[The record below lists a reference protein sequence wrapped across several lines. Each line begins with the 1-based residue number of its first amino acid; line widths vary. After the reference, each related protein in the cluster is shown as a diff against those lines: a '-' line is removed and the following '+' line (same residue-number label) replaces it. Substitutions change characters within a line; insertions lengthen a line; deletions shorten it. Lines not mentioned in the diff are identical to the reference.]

1 MKIKHLLPNLAMMLI
16 ACGTDQPLEMVFPD
30 QHWEVSSP
38 ESMGIDGQKLDSALA
53 FLESKSFEDGIE
65 EVMVI
70 VKGRVIYQGDSIN
83 KSHNIYSCSKG
94 FTSTVLGL
102 LIDQGKL
109 GLDHKVADYLPD
121 LKALYPEVTFRHFT
135 TMTSGYSAVGRS
147 RWNDENSDWSWTPYT
162 PDTAHFQ
169 PGTHYEYWDEAQMT
183 FGKVLTAVLQEPMV
197 EFLKRQVT
205 DKIAMGDWKWHTE
218 QEINGI
224 EINNGCTGVNVN
236 ARQLARFGHLFLNRG
251 HWNGNQLISE
261 KWCQMATTNQVEPDI
276 PVYPG
281 DRSNAQGSGSYGFNW
296 WVNSPDGLS
305 RMPDAPLGVAY
316 LSGLNHNICCIIPEW
331 DMVIIRMGD
340 DKNPPEGKYVVWNH
354 FLKLV
359 GNSRTI

>member
-1 MKIKHLLPNLAMMLI
+1 MLSI
-16 ACGTDQPLEMVFPD
+16 FIMACGSDMPLETIFPV
-30 QHWEVSSP
+30 QTWVVSNP
-38 ESMGIDGQKLDSALA
+38 EKLGIDAVKLDSALA
-53 FLESKSFEDGIE
+53 YLESKSFEDGIE

-70 VKGRVIYQGDSIN
+70 VKGRVIYQGDSTY

-109 GLDHKVADYLPD
+109 ELDQKVVDYLPG
-121 LKALYPEVTFRHFT
+121 LKALYPQVTFRQFT
-135 TMTSGYSAVGRS
+135 TMTSGFSAVGRS
-147 RWNDENSDWSWTPYT
+147 LWNDENADWSWTPYN
-162 PDTAHFQ
+162 PDTAHFE
-169 PGTHYEYWDEAQMT
+169 PGTQFEYWDEAQMT
-183 FGKVLTAVLQEPMV
+183 FGKALTAVLQEPMI
-197 EFLKRQVT
+197 EFLRREVT
-205 DKIAMGDWKWHTE
+205 DRIGMGPWKWITE
-218 QEINGI
+218 QQINGI
-224 EINNGCTGVNVN
+224 DINNGCTGVHVN

-251 HWNGNQLISE
+251 NWSGQQIISE
-261 KWCQMATTNQVEPDI
+261 EWCKMATTNQVNVNI

-281 DRSNAQGSGSYGFNW
+281 DRSNSRGSGSYGFNW
-296 WVNSPDGLS
+296 WFNSENGLS

-354 FLKLV
+354 FLRLV
-359 GNSRTI
+359 GNSRIRE